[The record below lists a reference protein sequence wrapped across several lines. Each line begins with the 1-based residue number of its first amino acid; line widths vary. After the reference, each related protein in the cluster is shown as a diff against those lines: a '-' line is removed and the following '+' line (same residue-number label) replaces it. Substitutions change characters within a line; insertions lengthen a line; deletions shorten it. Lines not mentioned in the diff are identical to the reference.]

1 MKNAL
6 WSMYINGMIIVLKK
20 IKSRWDHKTNSRER
34 ERERERESRRRR
46 EKERNGTIK
55 TEIKKG

>member
-6 WSMYINGMIIVLKK
+6 WSVYSNGLIIVLKK
-20 IKSRWDHKTNSRER
+20 IKSRWDHKTNS
-34 ERERERESRRRR
+34 RERESRRRR